1 MSESAPLS
9 GVDWR
14 AAAKLISRIESG
26 DPSVV
31 SILQRLFTDTPR
43 SAVLGI
49 TGPPGAGKST
59 VVDQLIRRYRSRG
72 DRVAVLAVDPSSPFT
87 GGAILGDRVRM
98 GRHNTDP
105 GVFIRSM
112 ASRGRL
118 GGLSGAT
125 GDAITVLEATG
136 VERILVE
143 TVGVGQSEFDIL
155 RHAQTVLIV
164 QTPAGGDAVQAVKA
178 GVLEVGDVFAV
189 NKADT
194 AGADRTVSALR
205 ESLEFRYGMQGTQV
219 WQPPV
224 LKTQALDGNGIDELV
239 QVVDA
244 HRQHFSTYPQELAR
258 RVRSQMRGL
267 LLDRVAETL
276 RARLGNEDARKD
288 QFDYWLDEVIAR
300 RADPHTAVAMLL
312 QA

>member
-1 MSESAPLS
+1 
-9 GVDWR
+9 
-14 AAAKLISRIESG
+14 
-26 DPSVV
+26 
-31 SILQRLFTDTPR
+31 
-43 SAVLGI
+43 
-49 TGPPGAGKST
+49 
-59 VVDQLIRRYRSRG
+59 
-72 DRVAVLAVDPSSPFT
+72 
-87 GGAILGDRVRM
+87 
-98 GRHNTDP
+98 
-105 GVFIRSM
+105 
-112 ASRGRL
+112 
-118 GGLSGAT
+118 
-125 GDAITVLEATG
+125 
-136 VERILVE
+136 
-143 TVGVGQSEFDIL
+143 
-155 RHAQTVLIV
+155 
-164 QTPAGGDAVQAVKA
+164 
-178 GVLEVGDVFAV
+178 VLEVGDVFAV